1 METEPPVAS
10 LWSHWIMATGITVLG
25 GWFLQAFEIQLTREK
40 FGLLELPWCS
50 QKVIA
55 EVRGGEKQELEA
67 ASGPRSE
74 GLTCRFLGTSAPGL
88 FFFTNS
94 QAAK

>member
-1 METEPPVAS
+1 M
-10 LWSHWIMATGITVLG
+10 G

-50 QKVIA
+50 QKVIT
-55 EVRGGEKQELEA
+55 EVRGGEKQESEA